1 VKRTVSGPGA
11 VRCVVLN
18 TTQVFV
24 DCSLCG
30 APVDAVSGVFGRDV
44 VSKIPVLV
52 YFRTTPAILLA
63 MAPSIP
69 TTIVTS

>member
-1 VKRTVSGPGA
+1 MCCIVF
-11 VRCVVLN
+11 N

-24 DCSLCG
+24 DCSLRG

-52 YFRTTPAILLA
+52 YFLTTPVILLA
-63 MAPSIP
+63 MAASIP
-69 TTIVTS
+69 TVIATP

>member
-1 VKRTVSGPGA
+1 MCCIVF
-11 VRCVVLN
+11 N

-24 DCSLCG
+24 DRSLCG

-52 YFRTTPAILLA
+52 YFLTTPVILLA
-63 MAPSIP
+63 MAASIP
-69 TTIVTS
+69 TAIVTP